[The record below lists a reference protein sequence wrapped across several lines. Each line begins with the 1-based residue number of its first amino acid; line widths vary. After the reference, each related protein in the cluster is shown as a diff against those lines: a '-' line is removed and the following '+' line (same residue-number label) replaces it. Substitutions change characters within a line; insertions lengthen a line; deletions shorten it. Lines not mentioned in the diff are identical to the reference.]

1 MRTWPIPTRR
11 AGCPSR
17 RSFPGEGQLAP
28 PRAGTFI
35 GGIASGTDS
44 LPLPEGFGIP
54 LKKGTRVTF
63 DVHYHK
69 EPGEGTG
76 VWDRSEIGFI
86 LTDTPPSRVMGGNID
101 RAARSASTRSRS
113 RPARRHYQLGPVTA
127 TFTKDSEIINLMP
140 HMHMRGAAAKFEAI
154 YPDGTP
160 RGAAR
165 GARVRLLLADRLSL
179 QGAQVRAGRN
189 QDRVHRVV
197 RQHAR
202 AR

>member
-1 MRTWPIPTRR
+1 MR

-17 RSFPGEGQLAP
+17 RRFPGEGQLAP

-86 LTDTPPSRVMGGNID
+86 LTDTPPTRVMGDNID
-101 RAARSASTRSRS
+101 QARTAQRLQDRD
-113 RPARRHYQLGPVTA
+113 PARREA
-127 TFTKDSEIINLMP
+127 TSS
-140 HMHMRGAAAKFEAI
+140 
-154 YPDGTP
+154 
-160 RGAAR
+160 AR
-165 GARVRLLLADRLSL
+165 
-179 QGAQVRAGRN
+179 
-189 QDRVHRVV
+189 
-197 RQHAR
+197 
-202 AR
+202 